1 MRFVPQR
8 LKALWKK
15 DSAVGV
21 ASSLLLHASLAAIFL
36 VANTN
41 TLRGDAG
48 KSDGVSGQ
56 GDGEWVVP
64 ATLALHHPLAE
75 RLPTQ
80 ASEAERSL
88 VPDVSSEIL
97 QASPHFDQQAA
108 EERETSPDQI
118 EKVPVEAGV
127 QVGGAAPGQPDGSL
141 GLLEQ
146 IARCLPDNVR
156 PDLRPAMLTLELDET
171 GKLRAVPALEVN
183 TDTLTRDQLR
193 ASNMI
198 IQASLQCGPYL
209 TGASNGSTIQLAA
222 DFSQIASDANP

>member
-1 MRFVPQR
+1 MRFDPQR
-8 LKALWKK
+8 LKAMWKK
-15 DSAVGV
+15 DKAVGV
-21 ASSLLLHASLAAIFL
+21 ATSLVLHASLAAMFL

-64 ATLALHHPLAE
+64 VTLAFQRPLAE
-75 RLPTQ
+75 PVSAQ
-80 ASEAERSL
+80 ASEPEQPPISE
-88 VPDVSSEIL
+88 VSSEIL
-97 QASPHFDQQAA
+97 SVSPQFVEHTS
-108 EERETSPDQI
+108 EERKTSPGQT
-118 EKVPVEAGV
+118 EKVLAESGV
-127 QVGGAAPGQPDGSL
+127 QVGGAAPGRPDGSL
-141 GLLEQ
+141 SLLEQ
-146 IARCLPDNVR
+146 IARCLPNNVR
-156 PDLRPAMLTLELDET
+156 PDLRPAMLTLDLDET

-193 ASNMI
+193 ASNMV